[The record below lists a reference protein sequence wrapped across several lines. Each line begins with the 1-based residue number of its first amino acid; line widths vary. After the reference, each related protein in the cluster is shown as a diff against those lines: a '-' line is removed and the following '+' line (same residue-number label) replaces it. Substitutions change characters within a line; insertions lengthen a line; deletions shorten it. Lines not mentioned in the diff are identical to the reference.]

1 MNLPGRSSTHSITK
15 RNCIRLRGPRAILLA
30 ATCCAAIAGTGL
42 QGATQ
47 SSAGSALPGA
57 AKQLVETT
65 CAGCH
70 SFALATSRGRT
81 PGEWNDIVQQMIGL
95 GAPLGPEQAQT
106 ATEYLAATCA
116 GSSNRSPIEVF
127 GLSS

>member
-1 MNLPGRSSTHSITK
+1 M
-15 RNCIRLRGPRAILLA
+15 LA